1 MALTQAEIDKLN
13 HYGAEFQKLQLGTV
27 LSNIE
32 GGVVAAGSISTA
44 ELADGVLSADATGR
58 AKMANGFVTA
68 TQIANATITTTQISA
83 TAAITGSQL
92 SATADIAGTQLA
104 AAANIAGTQLAAAA
118 NIAGS
123 QLSATAGIVGTQL
136 ASSTIADSNL
146 VVVPFTATATLTA
159 AAAATPVDI
168 VATAS
173 VPAGKKIYITSML
186 MAVNGGTA
194 WTDVTA
200 TVVTLQ
206 DKAGAPVLALTAAK
220 AQLTANAVLDLVSTG
235 ITLAAPVL
243 TGVGLTAAVGLTIKG
258 DANFAAGSDIVVTVS
273 GFIKA

>member
-1 MALTQAEIDKLN
+1 MTQAQIDALN
-13 HYGAEFQKLQLGTV
+13 VSSPDAQAIQLGTA
-27 LSNIE
+27 I
-32 GGVVAAGSISTA
+32 AAAQAGDLATGSISTA
-44 ELADGVLSADATGR
+44 ELADGILTADAAGR
-58 AKMANGFVTA
+58 LKMADQYVTA
-68 TQIANATITTTQISA
+68 AKITNSTITTTQISG
-83 TAAITGSQL
+83 TAAITGAQL
-92 SATADIAGTQLA
+92 SASANIAGTQLA
-104 AAANIAGTQLAAAA
+104 AAANIAGTQL
-118 NIAGS
+118 
-123 QLSATAGIVGTQL
+123 SATAAIAGTQI

-173 VPAGKKIYITSML
+173 VPAGKKIYITEML

-200 TVVTLQ
+200 TIVTIQ

-220 AQLTANAVLDLVSTG
+220 AQLTANAVLALTSTG
-235 ITLAAPVL
+235 ITLAAPVI
-243 TGVGLTAAVGLTIKG
+243 TGVGMTAAVGLTIKG
-258 DANFAAGSDIVVTVS
+258 DANFAAGSDIVVTIS

>member
-1 MALTQAEIDKLN
+1 MSLTQAQIDALN
-13 HYGAEFQKLQLGTV
+13 VSSPEAQAIQLGTAIA
-27 LSNIE
+27 S
-32 GGVVAAGSISTA
+32 AQAGDLATGSVSTA
-44 ELADGVLSADATGR
+44 ELADGILTADAAGR

-83 TAAITGSQL
+83 TAAIT
-92 SATADIAGTQLA
+92 GTQLA

-168 VATAS
+168 VAAAS
-173 VPAGKKIYITSML
+173 VPASKKIYITNML
-186 MAVNGGTA
+186 LAVNGGTA

-200 TVVTLQ
+200 TVVTIQ
-206 DKAGAPVLALTAAK
+206 DSAGAPVLALTAAK
-220 AQLTANAVLDLVSTG
+220 AQLTANAVLNLTSTG
-235 ITLAAPVL
+235 ITLAAPII
-243 TGVGLTAAVGLTIKG
+243 TGVGLTAQQGITIKG
-258 DANFAAGSDIVVTVS
+258 DANFAAGSDIVVTIS